1 VNTSALLA
9 TGLRRKGMRPGM
21 LRSAGAALTVVTA
34 ATLDRGLIIR
44 LDDSPDVTGHVTS
57 TQTLLPH
64 LLLIGCAQVGIFSQ
78 T

>member
-1 VNTSALLA
+1 
-9 TGLRRKGMRPGM
+9 MRPGM